1 MVTKKLNIA
10 FIWHFHQPVYQENFT
25 DDFVMPWVRLHATK
39 DYLDMLLRC
48 EDHKKIKLNFNISAT
63 LLNSIEKYSK
73 GINDL
78 HSKLLILKDN
88 KLSEMDKNFILQYF
102 F

>member
-1 MVTKKLNIA
+1 
-10 FIWHFHQPVYQENFT
+10 
-25 DDFVMPWVRLHATK
+25 MPWVRLHATK

-102 F
+102 FDFNYSTMIMQR